1 MQSQIGVLLSIA
13 DGTSII
19 TESIWDSRFQYTDEL
34 IKMGANI
41 IANGKTAVFE
51 GVKELTAAPVY
62 APDLRAAAALVVA
75 GIIAKGKTEI
85 YNLEYLDRGYE
96 NLEEKF
102 RNLGAKIE
110 RITE

>member
-1 MQSQIGVLLSIA
+1 MNSRRGPTSSPISREKLGLTNHDFVMVYSGRINKDKGV
-13 DGTSII
+13 
-19 TESIWDSRFQYTDEL
+19 EEL
-34 IKMGANI
+34 IGS
-41 IANGKTAVFE
+41 
-51 GVKELTAAPVY
+51 PVY

-110 RITE
+110 RVTE

>member
-1 MQSQIGVLLSIA
+1 M
-13 DGTSII
+13 
-19 TESIWDSRFQYTDEL
+19 
-34 IKMGANI
+34 
-41 IANGKTAVFE
+41 
-51 GVKELTAAPVY
+51 Y

-96 NLEEKF
+96 NIEEKF

-110 RITE
+110 RVKD